1 MPTVRPVRRTRHSTQ
16 LGTLKRCISKAQTF
30 AAITAIL
37 IRFINTTLEN
47 MTEKQRGNIDALID
61 SDKFENWEMAYQLA
75 IGIGD
80 DAFTKGCLVKIY
92 ARKIVMLQ
100 TKLDELAAAVGISPR
115 EAYATFARGIRNEGI
130 EGNDEAI
137 ATYFEQASVA
147 QTYPDSVMI
156 FDPKELGK
164 ILGFGVK

>member
-1 MPTVRPVRRTRHSTQ
+1 
-16 LGTLKRCISKAQTF
+16 
-30 AAITAIL
+30 
-37 IRFINTTLEN
+37 
-47 MTEKQRGNIDALID
+47 MTEKQRENIDALID

-75 IGIGD
+75 IGVGD
-80 DAFTKGCLVKIY
+80 DAFTKDCLVKIY

-115 EAYATFARGIRNEGI
+115 EAYATFAQSMRMEGI

-147 QTYPDSVMI
+147 PTFPDTVMI
-156 FDPKELGK
+156 FDPKEFGK